1 VSSIVDFG
9 VELFA
14 TAMLADPTSV
24 ALIFGT
30 DTTAKV
36 AAHRD
41 ALALRGVSPDRVVM
55 KGCPKLA
62 TNIQGKGA
70 DSAEADALLG
80 KFVHEA
86 WTVMAEGGGLHDT
99 PAGLAPVQN
108 VYAGM
113 CCTHYGYSLPLWN
126 KALAVEAA
134 TGAGGI
140 DTGVVSTCINPNSD
154 MAGFIFKQGMRE
166 NAPSCEISIKVLSMV
181 TLTTEIDSIAPLLSG
196 PVRRR
201 PHPPA
206 RVHTLSDKRTPRVSQ
221 PSNNLSPTGR
231 RWTAGLREQARHV
244 RQPSHQEL
252 GPQRARAGGGGGRS
266 AAR

>member
-1 VSSIVDFG
+1 MRSPRWRIRSDPRRPQVSSIVDFG

-99 PAGLAPVQN
+99 PAGLAPVLN

-113 CCTHYGYSLPLWN
+113 CCTHYGYRR
-126 KALAVEAA
+126 VH
-134 TGAGGI
+134 
-140 DTGVVSTCINPNSD
+140 
-154 MAGFIFKQGMRE
+154 
-166 NAPSCEISIKVLSMV
+166 
-181 TLTTEIDSIAPLLSG
+181 
-196 PVRRR
+196 RRR
-201 PHPPA
+201 HAGAA
-206 RVHTLSDKRTPRVSQ
+206 RRAVYCSVLRKRHTLSACDAMIVRAGTLVQ
-221 PSNNLSPTGR
+221 PPAL
-231 RWTAGLREQARHV
+231 EQ
-244 RQPSHQEL
+244 
-252 GPQRARAGGGGGRS
+252 GAGGGGGDGRGRDRHRRGVDLHQPELRHGRLHLQ
-266 AAR
+266 AGVFL